1 MGLDDLLHPQGHVV
15 IQRMEYMALCGFVEI
30 TNDPFHSNLQLL
42 NMLCLPVLIGDD
54 PQPMFDQMNDILDE
68 REIWRIGWEGKDVK
82 AIGVGE
88 IFKCG
93 LGDLGYVQ

>member
-1 MGLDDLLHPQGHVV
+1 
-15 IQRMEYMALCGFVEI
+15 
-30 TNDPFHSNLQLL
+30 
-42 NMLCLPVLIGDD
+42 ML
-54 PQPMFDQMNDILDE
+54 DQMNDILNE

-93 LGDLGYVQ
+93 LGNLGDVDWGVVLLPDKTTAAKVRLHACGDVLVQNSCIVQGSEGLPKNLPGKDAIGAYGQP